1 MQIVGKFRANFE
13 NFWWK
18 FYRKIEMLF
27 YFLDNLLLKLET
39 SEITPFFYNNFFAFG
54 GGGNFP
60 PFALATPLVL
70 GACFSKKFF
79 EKLWKNLLNNSFQI
93 TNYMKL
99 LFPGELGYFLLPFS
113 LFLIYPILWWS
124 FEWGHFNYRL
134 LRLLPTS
141 HLLRPASER
150 NANIIRIAF
159 PNSNQ

>member
-27 YFLDNLLLKLET
+27 YFFGQFVTKTRDFGNNTIFLQQ
-39 SEITPFFYNNFFAFG
+39 FFRFR

-70 GACFSKKFF
+70 RAWFSKKFV